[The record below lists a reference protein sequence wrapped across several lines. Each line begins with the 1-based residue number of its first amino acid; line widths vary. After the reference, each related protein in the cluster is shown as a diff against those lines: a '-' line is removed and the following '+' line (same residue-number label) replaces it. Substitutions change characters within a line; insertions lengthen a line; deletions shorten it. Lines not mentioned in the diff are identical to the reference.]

1 MSKFQIELSICHRP
15 PPKESSLDCGKKKNE
30 QKTATWGLDATIAF
44 SQLFFIVNKWQ
55 EDLNIVPYFGSYN
68 TTLFI

>member
-1 MSKFQIELSICHRP
+1 MSQTSPKGKFFRLWQ
-15 PPKESSLDCGKKKNE
+15 KNE

-55 EDLNIVPYFGSYN
+55 EDLDIVPYFGSYN

>member
-1 MSKFQIELSICHRP
+1 ME
-15 PPKESSLDCGKKKNE
+15 KNE

-55 EDLNIVPYFGSYN
+55 EDLDIVPYFGTYN